1 MAKQTIYLGATAG
14 DGTGTTLRGAGDM
27 INDNFNEL
35 YGATGWQSRVDT
47 TNTQTLTGAT
57 NNLISF
63 AGTLEENGGLTLM
76 NSLAKITPI
85 TLGDAIHVDFSFT
98 AVTPA
103 GQDHYLNILF
113 IVGGFVYRSNTF
125 TLLKGAGNDDNIS
138 VSYFLPVGALFLANG
153 GELFINPDVSLDIKN
168 RYVSVSRIHKAI

>member
-14 DGTGTTLRGAGDM
+14 DGTGTTLRASGEM
-27 INDNFNEL
+27 INDNFTEL

-47 TNTQTLTGAT
+47 TNTQVLTGAT

-63 AGTLEENGGLTLM
+63 TGILEENGGLVLM
-76 NSLAKITPI
+76 NTNSKITPI
-85 TLGDAIHVDFSFT
+85 ALGDAIQVDFSFT

-103 GQDHYLNILF
+103 GQDHYINVLF
-113 IVGGFVYRSNTF
+113 MVGGFVYRSNTF
-125 TLLKGAGNDDNIS
+125 LLIKGAGIDDNIS

-153 GELFINPDVSLDIKN
+153 GELFVNPDVAVTIKN
-168 RYVSVSRIHKAI
+168 RYVSVSRIHKSI